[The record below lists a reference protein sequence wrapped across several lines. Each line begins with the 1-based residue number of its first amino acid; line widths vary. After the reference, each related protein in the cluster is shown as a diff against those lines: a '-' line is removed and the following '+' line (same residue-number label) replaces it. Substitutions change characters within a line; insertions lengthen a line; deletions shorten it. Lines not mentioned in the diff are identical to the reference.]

1 MPTCTI
7 PFEVLL
13 EFLNNTGAAATIQV
27 IRREEGEGNNTGP
40 TLLINRGESVS
51 LVLTAGQPYHYL
63 VRQQQAEARMSA
75 KIWRDTRC
83 DLKGIFSRPN
93 TMRGDETSTQG
104 DGNGVKVV
112 LSFSQH

>member
-27 IRREEGEGNNTGP
+27 IRREEGEGNNAGP

-75 KIWRDTRC
+75 KVWRDTRGW
-83 DLKGIFSRPN
+83 KWSESGIVIFATLNIRHAHDTLYIP
-93 TMRGDETSTQG
+93 
-104 DGNGVKVV
+104 
-112 LSFSQH
+112 